1 MRGNFRAI
9 TEFFDMGWDGF
20 DEIILAD
27 DDFLMRF
34 DDLYWREKYLELEL
48 VLLEL
53 FLTDPKDERNLI
65 LQGML
70 HLFVG
75 SRIF

>member
-1 MRGNFRAI
+1 
-9 TEFFDMGWDGF
+9 
-20 DEIILAD
+20 
-27 DDFLMRF
+27 MRF
-34 DDLYWREKYLELEL
+34 DDLYYREKYLELEL

>member
-34 DDLYWREKYLELEL
+34 DDLYYREKYLELEL

-53 FLTDPKDERNLI
+53 FLTDPKDEGNLI

-75 SRIF
+75 SRIL